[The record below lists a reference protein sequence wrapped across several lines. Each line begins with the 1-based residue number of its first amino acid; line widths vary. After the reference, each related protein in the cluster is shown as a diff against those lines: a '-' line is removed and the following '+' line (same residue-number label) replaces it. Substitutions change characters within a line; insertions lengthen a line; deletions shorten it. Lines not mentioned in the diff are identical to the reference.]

1 MIINTSR
8 FGKVKIN
15 KEDIIF
21 MPDGVI
27 GFHDEKRFAVI
38 ERVQELPFLWFQAVD
53 SDELAFIIVDPRLF
67 APDYRPELSKADL
80 KVLKAKDA
88 DQVEFYAIVTVPG
101 NPEEMTAN
109 LIAPLCINIETRL
122 AKQVILTDPR
132 YGTRHP
138 IIEEMERNLPHVE
151 KQKEKSRSGKEKTI
165 PASGP
170 AAPSDPIE
178 VRAI

>member
-1 MIINTSR
+1 VIIKTSR
-8 FGKVKIN
+8 FGKVKIK

-38 ERVQELPFLWFQAVD
+38 ERVQEIPFLWFQAVD
-53 SDELAFIIVDPRLF
+53 THDLAFIIVDPHLF
-67 APDYRPELSKADL
+67 IPDYNPEVGNADL
-80 KVLKAKDA
+80 KLLKAKDK
-88 DQVEFYAIVTVPG
+88 DQVEFYAIVTVPN

-109 LIAPLCINIETRL
+109 LIAPLCINSETRL
-122 AKQVILTDPR
+122 AKQIILTDPR

-138 IIEEMERNLPHVE
+138 IIEEMESNLPHKDE
-151 KQKEKSRSGKEKTI
+151 PKKKCRCGKEKTI

-170 AAPSDPIE
+170 PVPSDPIE
-178 VRAI
+178 VRAL